1 MKQFDPDIGK
11 ATRFKPGEEQVE
23 IAKKGAAASIEA
35 RRQKKSIKAN
45 LEMLMAQQYT
55 LSEKD
60 RKLLQKVGLD
70 PEDGCNNAL
79 LLAVAIYQNALRGNA
94 SSLKILA
101 ELLSDNQEEEQKA
114 SNADAFIQALTDS
127 AKAVYKDE
135 EDKTV

>member
-11 ATRFKPGEEQVE
+11 NTQW
-23 IAKKGAAASIEA
+23 KKGDERARAAGIASGVA
-35 RRQKKSIKAN
+35 KRQKKSIKAN

-60 RKLLQKVGLD
+60 RKWLQKVGLD

-94 SSLKILA
+94 SSLKIVA

>member
-23 IAKKGAAASIEA
+23 IAKKGAAASVEA

>member
-11 ATRFKPGEEQVE
+11 ATRFKAGEEQAE

>member
-11 ATRFKPGEEQVE
+11 NTQW
-23 IAKKGAAASIEA
+23 KKGDERARAAGIASGVA
-35 RRQKKSIKAN
+35 KRQKKSIKAN

-94 SSLKILA
+94 SSLKIVA